1 VTQTDAAV
9 LLDLHRRMVRIR
21 HFEEEAGRLMETGK
35 VPGALHLYVGEE
47 AVAAG
52 VCAHLGDDDQVTS
65 THRGH
70 GHLVAKGGDLDRMYA
85 ELFGKATG
93 YCKGKGGS
101 MHICDFDLGMLGA
114 NGIVGAGAPIAVGAA
129 FSDRYRGTRNV
140 AISFFGDGASNQGT
154 FHEAVNL
161 AALYHLPVVF
171 VCENNL
177 FGEFTPQHRHQAVID
192 IADRAAGYGIPG
204 VVVDGMDVIAVYEAA
219 GQAIGRARDGD
230 GPTLLEC
237 KTYRFFD
244 HVGVKG
250 MGVSYRDDAELES
263 WMRRDPVAAF
273 ETQLADL
280 GVLSTAEAAEVHA
293 AILEEVAA
301 AIRFAEDSPLP
312 EPSALMEDVY
322 A

>member
-1 VTQTDAAV
+1 VAPPDPIV

-21 HFEEEAGRLMETGK
+21 HFEEEAGRLMETGRI
-35 VPGALHLYVGEE
+35 PGALHLYVGEE
-47 AVAAG
+47 AVASG
-52 VCAHLGDDDQVTS
+52 VCAHLGNDDQVTS

-70 GHLVAKGGDLDRMYA
+70 GHLVAKGGDLGRMYA

-101 MHICDFDLGMLGA
+101 MHICDFELGMLGA
-114 NGIVGAGAPIAVGAA
+114 NGIVGAGPPIAVGAA
-129 FSDRYRGTRNV
+129 FSDKYRGTRNV
-140 AISFFGDGASNQGT
+140 AVSFFGDGASNEGT

-161 AALYHLPVVF
+161 AALYQLPVVF

-177 FGEFTPQHRHQAVID
+177 YGEFTAQHRHQAVVD
-192 IADRAAGYGIPG
+192 IADRAIGYGIPG
-204 VVVDGMDVIAVYEAA
+204 AVVDGMDVMAVYEAA
-219 GQAIGRARDGD
+219 GHAIGRARDGE

-250 MGVSYRDDAELES
+250 MGVTYRDDAELES
-263 WMRRDPVAAF
+263 WMAKDPITAF
-273 ETQLADL
+273 EVRLQEL
-280 GVLSTAEAAEVHA
+280 GVLPAERAAEVHA
-293 AILEEVAA
+293 AVREEVAV

-312 EPSALMEDVY
+312 DPSALMEDVY